1 MKKFI
6 LSLVALVSFMVFP
19 FGHTL
24 NAQSLSDDI
33 ASATSNLTACSTE
46 LNALQGKIDQLKTEA
61 FKSFADQQSKLDTR
75 KTALTQQ
82 RAKWEEGNSKE
93 ANMMFDMWPERVA
106 AKKDLIKAEQALS
119 RDQFVLILRKADFE
133 HRIAQIEK
141 NIQSVFAQEIAARAN
156 MFNGNMQ
163 RYAKKL
169 NDVTF

>member
-6 LSLVALVSFMVFP
+6 FTLVVFVSFMTLP
-19 FGHTL
+19 IGNAL

-46 LNALQGKIDQLKTEA
+46 LAALQSKIDQLKTEA
-61 FKSFADQQSKLDTR
+61 SKSFADQQIVLDKR
-75 KTALTQQ
+75 KAELTQQ

-106 AKKDLIKAEQALS
+106 AKKDLIKAEQALN

-133 HRIAQIEK
+133 HRITQIEK

-156 MFNGNMQ
+156 MFSGNMQ
-163 RYAKKL
+163 SYAKKL